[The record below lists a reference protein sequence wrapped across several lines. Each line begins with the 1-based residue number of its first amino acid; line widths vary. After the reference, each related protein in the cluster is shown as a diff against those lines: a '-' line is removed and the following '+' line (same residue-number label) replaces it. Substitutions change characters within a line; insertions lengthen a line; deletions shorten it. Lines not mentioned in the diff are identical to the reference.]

1 MFDLARI
8 VYNQWEKD
16 VEDGKTNLTFEEYYE
31 YYVEEQKGVQFM
43 MRVQVTKGDVMKQ
56 NRFVICVGYCD
67 LQHLLHF
74 KDSQF
79 YTAGM
84 YGWNADIYQVS
95 QSAVIVTGYRPF
107 GDIKPDRAVIREYD
121 ARAARILHD
130 STLSYFEKESN
141 LDFLINEFLKA
152 VLNLEE

>member
-1 MFDLARI
+1 
-8 VYNQWEKD
+8 
-16 VEDGKTNLTFEEYYE
+16 
-31 YYVEEQKGVQFM
+31 M
-43 MRVQVTKGDVMKQ
+43 MRVQVTKRDVMRQ
-56 NRFVICVGYCD
+56 NRFVIRVGYCD
-67 LQHLLHF
+67 LQHLLRF

-84 YGWNADIYQVS
+84 YGWNADVYQVDG
-95 QSAVIVTGYRPF
+95 SAVVVTGYKPF
-107 GDIKPDRAVIREYD
+107 GNIQPDRKVIREYD

-130 STLSYFEKESN
+130 STLSYFEKERN